1 MTKHILSLTKTL
13 LRNILPVLRARF
25 YFRKAVLQG
34 SKIRIWGHP
43 SIHILGKMVIN
54 DRVRIISTITPVEL
68 VVDTG
73 AIFEIGENTYINYG
87 VSISAKHCVKI
98 GRDCLIGTY
107 VNITDNN
114 FHYVD
119 PDRRNEIPPSSDVT
133 IEDNV
138 WLGTR
143 VIVLPGVTIGKDS
156 VIGAGSVVT
165 HSIPSRVI
173 AAGAPAKIIREL

>member
-1 MTKHILSLTKTL
+1 
-13 LRNILPVLRARF
+13 
-25 YFRKAVLQG
+25 
-34 SKIRIWGHP
+34 
-43 SIHILGKMVIN
+43 MVIN
-54 DRVRIISTITPVEL
+54 DGVRIISTITPVEL

-87 VSISAKHCVKI
+87 VSISAKQCVKI

-114 FHYVD
+114 FHHVD